1 VQREA
6 EIAELHATACP
17 VGVEDILGFHVPMS
31 YLMRMQVGERRNE
44 LVHDKRRVR
53 LGEAVPVSE
62 RAQVPMH

>member
-1 VQREA
+1 
-6 EIAELHATACP
+6 
-17 VGVEDILGFHVPMS
+17 MS